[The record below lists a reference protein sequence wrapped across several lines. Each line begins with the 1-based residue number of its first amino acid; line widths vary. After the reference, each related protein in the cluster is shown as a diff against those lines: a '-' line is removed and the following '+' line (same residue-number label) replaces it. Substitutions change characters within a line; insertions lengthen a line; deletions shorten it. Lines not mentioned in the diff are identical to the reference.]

1 MAAKERARFTSNED
15 RSTGTRRRCRRRRR
29 RRSAAYSAHFSRRFT
44 SASSNLARRLVRTDN
59 RHEAVGEKAQA
70 QALAAVD
77 ARVDVQPTEH
87 ADSLG
92 SQFRRSSANGI
103 ESSRIRRR
111 RLAAEETIA
120 GSRAATSAH
129 QFRRF
134 FIRSRFR

>member
-15 RSTGTRRRCRRRRR
+15 RSTGTRRRRRR

-111 RLAAEETIA
+111 RRRLAAEETIA